1 MIFNPSPGPRDQGI
15 FFFAVARPISVNEKL
30 KSYEVYACHYIQW
43 GPLGLG
49 PKLLSLGPK

>member
-15 FFFAVARPISVNEKL
+15 FFFAVARPIHVNEKL
-30 KSYEVYACHYIQW
+30 KSNEVYACHYIQW

-49 PKLLSLGPK
+49 PKLLPLGPK